1 MGKLLGPPPGASF
14 VALRDRRFWLAT
26 EEEIYNARTTDI
38 YFLNAAEVLLRKGV
52 NPRVV
57 FELYVRRLPYPGNW
71 GVVTGIY
78 EVAKLLE
85 GRPVTVRA
93 MEEGEVFVVNPD
105 SAVYEP
111 IVQVEGRYADFAALE
126 NPMLGLL
133 CYSSGVSTKAARIRV
148 KAWGKALF
156 SFGSRRTHPALA
168 PMVER
173 SAYIGGF
180 DAVSNVLAA
189 ELLGIKPVGTMPHA
203 YIQCVGDQVKA
214 WRWFDE
220 VVDRDVPRVALVD
233 TFYDEKTEAVMA
245 WEALGDRLYGV
256 RIDTPSSRRGDW
268 RRILEE
274 VRWELDA
281 RGGSRVKI
289 FVSGGVDE
297 DEVEAVKDLVDGFG
311 VGTSVSAAPVIDFSA
326 KIVELEADGRV
337 VYRAKRGDIGG
348 KKMPYR
354 APGTLDDVV
363 MLASKPPPSGREPL
377 LTDLLVD
384 GRIVRPFK
392 SPQELR
398 LRTLQ
403 RLELLARGEKP
414 RLSWR

>member
-1 MGKLLGPPPGASF
+1 
-14 VALRDRRFWLAT
+14 VALRDRRFWLAS

-38 YFLNAAEVLLRKGV
+38 YFRNAAEVLLRKGV

-57 FELYVRRLPYPGNW
+57 FELYVRRLPYPGSW

-93 MEEGEVFVVNPD
+93 MEEGELFVVNSG

-111 IVQVEGRYADFAALE
+111 IVQVEGRYADFAVFE

-148 KAWGKALF
+148 RAWGKTLL

-173 SAYIGGF
+173 SAFIGGF

-189 ELLGIKPVGTMPHA
+189 ELLGVKPVGTMPHA

-220 VVDRDVPRVALVD
+220 VVDGDVPRVALVD

-245 WEALGDRLYGV
+245 WEALGERLYGV

-281 RGGSRVKI
+281 RGGDGVKI

-311 VGTSVSAAPVIDFSA
+311 VGTSVSAAPVLDFSA
-326 KIVELEADGRV
+326 KIVEVEAEGGV

-363 MLASKPPPSGREPL
+363 MLASKTPPRGREPL
-377 LTDLLVD
+377 LTDLVVD
-384 GRIVRPFK
+384 GKIVRPFK

-398 LRTLQ
+398 LKTLQ
-403 RLELLARGEKP
+403 KLELIVKGEQP
-414 RLSWR
+414 RISWR

>member
-1 MGKLLGPPPGASF
+1 
-14 VALRDRRFWLAT
+14 
-26 EEEIYNARTTDI
+26 
-38 YFLNAAEVLLRKGV
+38 
-52 NPRVV
+52 
-57 FELYVRRLPYPGNW
+57 
-71 GVVTGIY
+71 
-78 EVAKLLE
+78 
-85 GRPVTVRA
+85 
-93 MEEGEVFVVNPD
+93 
-105 SAVYEP
+105 
-111 IVQVEGRYADFAALE
+111 
-126 NPMLGLL
+126 LL

-148 KAWGKALF
+148 KAWGKTLF

-220 VVDRDVPRVALVD
+220 VVDREVPRVALVD

-326 KIVELEADGRV
+326 KIVEVEADGRFV
-337 VYRAKRGDIGG
+337 FRAKRGDIGG

-414 RLSWR
+414 RLSWQ